1 MYRDGN
7 FAVVDGG
14 YFCTCEYA
22 GNHFSDA
29 VWYNV
34 NNETFSFSDRL
45 SISLVAVPPENKV
58 VRLQSVSYLCGKN
71 KILAYNIDCTCD
83 FVLHGG

>member
-1 MYRDGN
+1 M
-7 FAVVDGG
+7 
-14 YFCTCEYA
+14 
-22 GNHFSDA
+22 
-29 VWYNV
+29 

-45 SISLVAVPPENKV
+45 SISLVAVPPENKF
-58 VRLQSVSYLCGKN
+58 VRLQSVSYLCSKN